1 MRDVL
6 VQLGKRIRAL
16 REERKIS
23 QEELA
28 DRADIHRN
36 YISQIEGGKR
46 NVSFYYVVKIARANT
61 MPSIPIP
68 GGRRSIRVAMKKRAN
83 LVINLGGNQTM
94 LPCLIVDK
102 SQEGFRLRG
111 NFNLRRGQLV
121 ELVVD
126 DMNSVRCEVIWIG
139 RAGSAQAGEAGFQTV
154 GK

>member
-1 MRDVL
+1 
-6 VQLGKRIRAL
+6 
-16 REERKIS
+16 
-23 QEELA
+23 
-28 DRADIHRN
+28 
-36 YISQIEGGKR
+36 
-46 NVSFYYVVKIARANT
+46 

-68 GGRRSIRVAMKKRAN
+68 GGRRSIRVATKQRAN

-111 NFNLRRGQLV
+111 NFNLRRDQLV

-139 RAGSAQAGEAGFQTV
+139 KAGSEQAGEAGLQAV
-154 GK
+154 GR

>member
-46 NVSFYYVVKIARANT
+46 NISFYKLVKIARALQVR
-61 MPSIPIP
+61 PSKLIDT
-68 GGRRSIRVAMKKRAN
+68 IR
-83 LVINLGGNQTM
+83 
-94 LPCLIVDK
+94 
-102 SQEGFRLRG
+102 
-111 NFNLRRGQLV
+111 
-121 ELVVD
+121 
-126 DMNSVRCEVIWIG
+126 
-139 RAGSAQAGEAGFQTV
+139 
-154 GK
+154 

>member
-1 MRDVL
+1 
-6 VQLGKRIRAL
+6 
-16 REERKIS
+16 
-23 QEELA
+23 
-28 DRADIHRN
+28 
-36 YISQIEGGKR
+36 
-46 NVSFYYVVKIARANT
+46 
-61 MPSIPIP
+61 
-68 GGRRSIRVAMKKRAN
+68 MKKRAN

-139 RAGSAQAGEAGFQTV
+139 RAGSQQAGEAGLQAV
-154 GK
+154 AK